1 MLRAGGSSVRPAI
14 LAFLAGLL
22 LVAEPGPAGAQSIV
36 IDTPV
41 RAGKLILFP
50 KVRDEK
56 VYYYAPIQPHL
67 ANDENGRPQFS
78 FLRYVSVTEGS
89 GDKDAAKEGEGGGIV
104 HALVTLSVTPEDL
117 QEAQR
122 ELDRLKPGAKIE
134 GPVIY
139 KSGTFGLVSAFAN
152 KQGDLTKQVVGLG
165 RAPVLDGAKAAVSIQ
180 LTKLGAKILWES
192 FQTPTPDISFSF
204 DMELEGYLSPKQATI
219 EAEWDRVY
227 EHQSFNAAIA
237 GQLGPVM
244 LAAEINQAFDE
255 LRESRAIRVTQ
266 VGDDKQM
273 ETLITTTYNK
283 LIEQMFQPLSGTS
296 ASDLASLGGGAGKQ
310 SLLDKATTAYNQ
322 RRKEVDQSNDAKHKR
337 NEERT
342 RKHSAAMA
350 ARDDAE
356 RLEREAGDLEKQ
368 AQQYDEGAAGAEERA
383 AVLEASLA
391 TKTRDAEPGSEAA
404 PAPSGGAD
412 SNTSGTGATEG
423 TIAEKPTPSPTPSRT
438 QAESTTASPTTAGGE
453 GSKEKN
459 ALKVQ
464 LADVKSQAH
473 HLRQQAKETRATSV
487 ERRHAAQQ
495 ARTKATSS
503 AADSQD
509 PKKSG
514 TIEEQET
521 RPVAQLMASFQM
533 KKVRQT
539 GTFRLDLNKYT
550 SATRNLR
557 FDENIGDLRKLW
569 GEERH
574 FHQVNLDDPFY
585 RQREI
590 NVAVGGLNAN
600 DFGEY
605 LNFVTVHL
613 RKVHGNGKETHEEV
627 RIDRKNFNEEGNRFR
642 MLYGWNGDDDR
653 RKWMEYDYQTTW
665 GFFGGHTVEEPWKTT
680 SAQAINLA
688 SPFQPRSVTLDAD
701 PELIKKAGVRAVTV
715 RLYYVLDGA
724 EHVKQT
730 TLNTLRDQLSE
741 KIPFILPADQL
752 QYEYEVSW
760 KLHGNKSVATGRQK
774 GTDAILYVDELPE
787 GAEGT

>member
-1 MLRAGGSSVRPAI
+1 MLRAGGSRVRPAI
-14 LAFLAGLL
+14 FGLLAGLL
-22 LVAEPGPAGAQSIV
+22 LASPPDPATAQSIV

-50 KVRDEK
+50 KIRDEK

-67 ANDENGRPQFS
+67 ATDENGGPQFS
-78 FLRYVSVTEGS
+78 FLRYVSVAEGQ
-89 GDKDAAKEGEGGGIV
+89 GDKDAPKEGEGGGIV

-117 QEAQR
+117 KEAQT

-134 GPVIY
+134 GPVMY

-152 KQGDLTKQVVGLG
+152 KEGDLTKQVVGLG

-219 EAEWDRVY
+219 EADWDRVY
-227 EHQSFNAAIA
+227 EHQAFDAAIA

-244 LAAEINQAFDE
+244 LAAEINQALDE
-255 LRESRAIRVTQ
+255 LRDSRVIRVTQ

-273 ETLITTTYNK
+273 EAMITTAYNK
-283 LIEQMFQPLSGTS
+283 LIEVMFQPLPGTGDV
-296 ASDLASLGGGAGKQ
+296 AGLGGGAGKQ
-310 SLLDKATTAYNQ
+310 SLLDKASAAFNQ
-322 RRKEVDQSNDAKHKR
+322 RRKEVDQSNDARHKR
-337 NEERT
+337 NEERI

-356 RLEREAGDLEKQ
+356 RLEREAADLAKQ
-368 AQQYDEGAAGAEERA
+368 AQQYDADAARAEERVA
-383 AVLEASLA
+383 ALDAELKT
-391 TKTRDAEPGSEAA
+391 TKTRDAEPGSDAA
-404 PAPSGGAD
+404 P
-412 SNTSGTGATEG
+412 T
-423 TIAEKPTPSPTPSRT
+423 PTPTESPAPTRTKPEPKPSPSP
-438 QAESTTASPTTAGGE
+438 APTTADG
-453 GSKEKN
+453 KEITDEN
-459 ALKVQ
+459 AQKVL
-464 LADVKSQAH
+464 LAGAKVEAQ
-473 HLRQQAKETRATSV
+473 HLRQKAKETRTASE
-487 ERRHAAQQ
+487 ERRKSAQQ
-495 ARTKATSS
+495 ARAKATSL
-503 AADSQD
+503 AADIED
-509 PKKSG
+509 PNKSG
-514 TIEEQET
+514 TIEEKED
-521 RPVAQLMASFQM
+521 RPIAQIMASFQM
-533 KKVRQT
+533 KKVHQS

-557 FDENIGDLRKLW
+557 FDENIGDLRRLW
-569 GEERH
+569 GEERY

-590 NVAVGGLNAN
+590 DVAVGGLNAN

-605 LNFVTVHL
+605 LNFVTVHM

-627 RIDRKNFNEEGNRFR
+627 RVDRKNFNEEGNRFR

-688 SPFQPRSVTLDAD
+688 PPFQPRSVTLDAD

-715 RLYYVLDGA
+715 RLYYVLDGT
-724 EHVKQT
+724 EHVKQI
-730 TLNTLRDQLSE
+730 TLNTLRDQFSE
-741 KIPFILPADQL
+741 KIPFMLPADQL
-752 QYEYEVSW
+752 GYEYEVSW
-760 KLHGNKSVATGRQK
+760 QLRGNKNVKTGRQK

-787 GAEGT
+787 GGEGT